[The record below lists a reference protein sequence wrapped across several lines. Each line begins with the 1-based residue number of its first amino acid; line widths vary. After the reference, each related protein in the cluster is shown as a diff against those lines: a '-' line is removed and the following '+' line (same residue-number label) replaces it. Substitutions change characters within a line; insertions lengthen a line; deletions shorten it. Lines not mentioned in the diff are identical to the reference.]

1 MILPDL
7 NLLLYAYNAH
17 SPEHA
22 LAHSWWESVV
32 NGEDL
37 IGIPPEISLGF
48 VRLATHSR
56 LGPASVSLGVAK
68 SVVESWLELPNVRP
82 LIPDSEHFRRVIRLL
97 ESTTGRGSQVTDA
110 SLASYAIANGA
121 TLCSDDGDFARFP
134 GLRWVNPLVPA

>member
-7 NLLLYAYNAH
+7 NLLLYAYNAY
-17 SPEHA
+17 SPEHPA
-22 LAHSWWESVV
+22 AHSWWESVI
-32 NGEDL
+32 NGDDL

-56 LGPASVSLGVAK
+56 LGAASVSLDVAK
-68 SVVESWLELPNVRP
+68 SVVESWLERPNARA
-82 LIPDSEHFRRVIRLL
+82 LIPDTEHFRRVLRLL
-97 ESTTGRGSQVTDA
+97 ELTTGRGSQVTDA

-134 GLRWVNPLVPA
+134 GLQWVNPLVPD